1 MSRPPIEGRRTRA
14 AAFPGKPARE
24 AAGSE
29 PARATGRLRPA
40 WPAGLPWIACAC
52 IVLGAVSTAHPAS
65 GQQRTEPRP
74 QPPAT
79 AAAPGEPAADPIAPP
94 VDPPDPSPFVGPPAP
109 LPFVGPPAPP
119 PLVGPPVPPLL
130 VGPPVPPPFVGPPAP
145 GIEEI
150 AEGLYVVA
158 GYDINVVARVT
169 PEGVVVSGG
178 LIRDH
183 DVVADWI
190 ASVTDQPIR
199 YVVGTRRRAN
209 ADADGAEPLPPA
221 WRAARIIA
229 PERAPRIP
237 PGGEQTPAHAPE
249 STPGNAPGGGQAP
262 AGFPV
267 NAPPTRP
274 ASNAARAESPASA
287 PRAPGGEDQ
296 SGAGRMPADPP
307 DIAFTA
313 QASLFLGGVEIQVHH
328 FGPALTGA
336 DAVVLF
342 ADHGVLYAGDL
353 VSLGAPLIDYA
364 RGGSGSGWVDALGGV
379 LGLDFETAI
388 PARGPPVAKA
398 HVQALRDRLVT
409 LRMRAMQLIRLG
421 VPREEALARLET
433 ADLDWRL
440 APEGPFASRTFAAFY
455 DEIEKERAEWTPA
468 EVDDEP
474 DSDVVGELARTPQS
488 R

>member
-1 MSRPPIEGRRTRA
+1 MPQS
-14 AAFPGKPARE
+14 ARV
-24 AAGSE
+24 
-29 PARATGRLRPA
+29 ARGLRPA
-40 WPAGLPWIACAC
+40 QPAAQPSLACAA
-52 IVLGAVSTAHPAS
+52 ILLAAVSTAHLAA
-65 GQQRTEPRP
+65 GEQRTEPRP

-79 AAAPGEPAADPIAPP
+79 AAAPGEPAPDPVIPP
-94 VDPPDPSPFVGPPAP
+94 VDAPDPSPFVGPPAP
-109 LPFVGPPAPP
+109 FPFVGPPAPP

-183 DVVADWI
+183 DAVADWI

-199 YVVGTRRRAN
+199 YIVGSRRRAN
-209 ADADGAEPLPPA
+209 AEADSAEPLPSA

-229 PERAPRIP
+229 PETAPQTP
-237 PGGEQTPAHAPE
+237 PGGEQTPARDPE
-249 STPGNAPGGGQAP
+249 TTPDNAP
-262 AGFPV
+262 AGAEALAESV
-267 NAPPTRP
+267 ANAPATLP
-274 ASNAARAESPASA
+274 ASGPSRAASPAGA
-287 PRAPGGEDQ
+287 LRTPGGEHR
-296 SGAGRMPADPP
+296 SGAGQMPAHPP

-313 QASLFLGGVEIQVHH
+313 QASLFLGGAEIQVHH

-364 RGGSGSGWVDALGGV
+364 RGGSGRGWVAALGGV
-379 LGLDFETAI
+379 LALDFETAI
-388 PARGPPVAKA
+388 PARGPPVARA
-398 HVQALRDRLVT
+398 YVQALRDRLVT
-409 LRMRAMQLIRLG
+409 LRMRAMQLIRLS
-421 VPREEALARLET
+421 VPRDEALARLET

-440 APEGPFASRTFAAFY
+440 APETPFASRTFAAFY

-474 DSDVVGELARTPQS
+474 DSDVVGELSRTPQS

>member
-1 MSRPPIEGRRTRA
+1 MPES
-14 AAFPGKPARE
+14 ARVD
-24 AAGSE
+24 
-29 PARATGRLRPA
+29 RWLRPA
-40 WPAGLPWIACAC
+40 QPAGPPSLACAA
-52 IVLGAVSTAHPAS
+52 ILLVAVSTAHLVA

-79 AAAPGEPAADPIAPP
+79 AAAPGEPAPDPGVPP
-94 VDPPDPSPFVGPPAP
+94 VDPPDPTPFVGPPAP

-178 LIRDH
+178 LTRDH
-183 DVVADWI
+183 DAVADWI

-199 YVVGTRRRAN
+199 YVVGSRRRAN
-209 ADADGAEPLPPA
+209 AEADSAEPLPPA

-229 PERAPRIP
+229 PERAPQVP
-237 PGGEQTPAHAPE
+237 PGGEQPPAQDPETTPD
-249 STPGNAPGGGQAP
+249 NAP
-262 AGFPV
+262 AGGELPAESAA
-267 NAPPTRP
+267 NAPVTRP
-274 ASNAARAESPASA
+274 VSGPARVESPASA
-287 PRAPGGEDQ
+287 LRAPGGEDQ
-296 SGAGRMPADPP
+296 SGAGQPPADPP

-313 QASLFLGGVEIQVHH
+313 QASLFLGGAEVQVHH
-328 FGPALTGA
+328 FGPALTGG

-342 ADHGVLYAGDL
+342 PDHRVLYAGDL
-353 VSLGAPLIDYA
+353 VAHGAPLIDYA
-364 RGGSGSGWVDALGGV
+364 RGGSGRGWVDALGGV
-379 LGLDFETAI
+379 LALDFETAI
-388 PARGPPVAKA
+388 PAHGLPVAKPY
-398 HVQALRDRLVT
+398 VQALRDRLVT

-421 VPREEALARLET
+421 VPREEALDRLET
-433 ADLDWRL
+433 ADLEWNL
-440 APEGPFASRTFAAFY
+440 APATPFATRTFAAFY
-455 DEIEKERAEWTPA
+455 DEMERERAEWTPA
-468 EVDDEP
+468 AADGEP
-474 DSDVVGELARTPQS
+474 DSDVVGQLSRTPQS